1 MKIHDGP
8 KVWVPYKDQ
17 MLQWMFIFSSLSPC
31 KSSMAT
37 LRSVDIRP
45 PSLLLSGMIPFPRR
59 ERLSLPFFLFFFF
72 FFEFLVDEREQGSQM
87 DGPRSSNG
95 ITTCLSTDISLLNR
109 ERAQHETGSMLAC
122 VLPRETCT
130 L

>member
-17 MLQWMFIFSSLSPC
+17 TLQWMFISSSLSPC

-45 PSLLLSGMIPFPRR
+45 PSWLLSGMIPFPRR
-59 ERLSLPFFLFFFF
+59 ERLSLPFFLLF

-109 ERAQHETGSMLAC
+109 ERAQHETGSMFAC
-122 VLPRETCT
+122 VLPRETST

>member
-17 MLQWMFIFSSLSPC
+17 TLQWMFIFSSLSPC

-59 ERLSLPFFLFFFF
+59 ERLSLPFFLFFPFF
-72 FFEFLVDEREQGSQM
+72 FSNSWLMSVSKALKWMDLDHLTESQH
-87 DGPRSSNG
+87 
-95 ITTCLSTDISLLNR
+95 
-109 ERAQHETGSMLAC
+109 A
-122 VLPRETCT
+122 
-130 L
+130 